1 MVFNDRIEPK
11 TITMTITGSSTEL
24 LSIGLEIRF
33 TNNNKLVSRIVSG
46 RLPSLSQQLL
56 DTYQEWKRGYLAWG
70 KNHRYWQRAISLPKN
85 PIETNV
91 SIQDCDTL
99 EEQLIQAFNQWL
111 NVDESPGLAQI
122 ARNLLINAIPSEYKD
137 RPELLSFVI
146 QTKTNNPQL
155 DLDLQRLPWNEWK
168 FIRKYY
174 NSGVALSTN
183 TVPIIDRHQHKLKA
197 LVICGKYHDSEHQ
210 IDLQPD
216 LDAIQ
221 ANLGDIVELEFW
233 ISDPA
238 MTSKLELLKKLDTA
252 TYHLLFFCGHSS
264 ANNQIQL
271 NDNEYIAADE
281 TRFQE
286 ILTKLKNR
294 GLILAF
300 FNSCDGLTIAHSLM
314 SVGIPYIVVMKELV
328 HDLVAQKFI
337 KNFLEKAVQ
346 PATPIH
352 IAIDLARQQLQWLEG
367 LPHGEFLPVLFQN
380 PEQPPF
386 YLNPARESI
395 DILEPIA
402 ELLPTID
409 TSATIKQKTILP
421 KNKFVFWL
429 SLFGLGI
436 LIVAILGVFS
446 RYINTSNNPVDA
458 LQGRISMGEQRL
470 QGSDQGAEIDTAYQD
485 FKLHKYQD
493 SIKKFDTYL
502 NSKNSYDNPEI
513 VIYRN
518 NARAYISHQ
527 DRGTKLIKL
536 AVSVPFGNNRPIAR
550 ELLRGVAQRQNEYN
564 SDLANIHIIIEIGND
579 DNNPSLTEK
588 IATKFVADTD
598 ILAVIGH
605 NASEATEAGA
615 NIYNPGKL
623 VMLSPT
629 SFKTTLRFPS
639 GKSSIYRMVPQM
651 TSFASK
657 LARYTTNNLK
667 HDTLKVGMCVHKDS
681 PDNSLFHEQFNYI
694 LQGIGSKPI
703 DLNCQSFSTIS
714 DPIRGQQIINTI
726 VKEKIN
732 VLMLA
737 PHIDTLP
744 ESLKFM
750 KRIRQHPQLKNMKMI
765 GSTSLYSG
773 VISSQN
779 QDNLLNGLILAVPY
793 FPNPQNQFVTN
804 FQKEWNQPLDTW
816 RTAMSYAATSVIT
829 SNLDQTSTRTSLL
842 NRMANNRI
850 PYNSNNALPPFSFNA
865 SGERKISD
873 NPGELIQLDGTNF
886 KSASNLDK

>member
-1 MVFNDRIEPK
+1 MVNNDRIEPK
-11 TITMTITGSSTEL
+11 TVTMTITGTSADL

-33 TNNNKLVSRIVSG
+33 TNNNKLVNRIVAG
-46 RLPSLSQQLL
+46 KLPPLPQQLL
-56 DTYQEWKRGYLAWG
+56 DTYQEWKRGYLTWG
-70 KNHRYWQRAISLPKN
+70 ENYRYWQRTLSLPKN
-85 PIETNV
+85 PIPTNV

-99 EEQLIQAFNQWL
+99 EEQLIQKFNQWL

-122 ARNLLINAIPSEYKD
+122 ARNLLTNAIPNEYKN

-174 NSGVALSTN
+174 DTGIALSTH
-183 TVPIIDRHQHKLKA
+183 TAPIIEQKQQKLKA
-197 LVICGKYHDSEHQ
+197 LVICGKYSEVDNKL
-210 IDLQPD
+210 DLQPD

-221 ANLGDIVELEFW
+221 TYLGDIVELEFW

-238 MTSKLELLKKLDTA
+238 TTSKLELLKKLDTA

-264 ANNQIQL
+264 SKNQIQL
-271 NDNEYIAADE
+271 NDREYISADE
-281 TRFQE
+281 TRFQD
-286 ILTKLKNR
+286 ILTKLKDR

-300 FNSCDGLTIAHSLM
+300 FNSCDGLVIAHSLM
-314 SVGIPYIVVMKELV
+314 SMGIPYIVVMKELV
-328 HDLVAQKFI
+328 HDLVAQEFI
-337 KNFLEKAVQ
+337 KNFLKKVIEPK
-346 PATPIH
+346 TPIH
-352 IAIDLARQQLQWLEG
+352 TAIDRARQELQWLEG

-380 PEQPPF
+380 PEQPPL
-386 YLNPARESI
+386 YLNPELESI
-395 DILEPIA
+395 DILD
-402 ELLPTID
+402 TIE
-409 TSATIKQKTILP
+409 KKPVLP
-421 KNKFVFWL
+421 KNKGLLWL

-436 LIVAILGVFS
+436 LIVTSLGILD
-446 RYINTSNNPVDA
+446 RYINTINNLDRG
-458 LQGRISMGEQRL
+458 LQGRTSMGEQQL
-470 QGSDQGAEIDTAYQD
+470 KGSDQSAEIDPAYQD
-485 FKLHKYQD
+485 FKLHKYQA
-493 SIKKFDTYL
+493 SLARFDAYL
-502 NSKNSYDNPEI
+502 NEKNLYNNPEI

-518 NARAYISHQ
+518 NAKAYISHQ

-536 AVSVPFGNNRPIAR
+536 ATSVPFGNNRSVAR
-550 ELLRGVAQRQNEYN
+550 ELLRGIAQRQSEYN
-564 SDLANIHIIIEIGND
+564 SDLSNIHIIIEIGND
-579 DNNPSLTEK
+579 DNNPALTEK
-588 IATKFVADTD
+588 IATKFVEDPD
-598 ILAVIGH
+598 VLAVIGH

-629 SFKTTLRFPS
+629 SFKTTLRFTGAS
-639 GKSSIYRMVPQM
+639 SSIYRMVPQM

-657 LARYTTNNLK
+657 LAKYTTNNLK
-667 HDTLKVGMCVHKDS
+667 HDTLKVGMCVHKNS

-703 DLNCQSFSTIS
+703 DLNCNSFSTIG
-714 DPIRGQQIINTI
+714 DPSRSQQIINTI
-726 VKEKIN
+726 IKEKIN

-744 ESLKFM
+744 QSLKFM
-750 KRIRQHPQLKNMKMI
+750 KQVRQHPQLKDMKMI

-816 RTAMSYAATSVIT
+816 RTVMSYAATSVIT
-829 SNLDQTSTRTSLL
+829 SNLDQTSTRMSIL
-842 NRMANNRI
+842 NRMADNKI
-850 PYNSNNALPPFSFNA
+850 PYNSNHALPPFSFNS

-873 NPGELIQLDGTNF
+873 NPGELIQLDGINF
-886 KSASNLDK
+886 RSASNLDK